1 MQLLTKQIK
10 EKLLRNS
17 KDNQLAIEY
26 DKPTIDFKPVVKFFN
41 PIGGATWLITEMD
54 EHEMMFGLCDL
65 GPPHGS
71 PELGSVHLKDLSEIK
86 LMGGHL
92 GIERDRHW
100 SAKHSLNTYYEIAK
114 SEGRIVA

>member
-1 MQLLTKQIK
+1 MQLLTKPIK
-10 EKLLRNS
+10 EKLLSNYKKQEEAQK
-17 KDNQLAIEY
+17 KD
-26 DKPTIDFKPVVKFFN
+26 KSIDFEPVVKFFN

-71 PELGSVHLKDLSEIK
+71 PELGYVHLKDLSEIK

-100 SAKHSLNTYYEIAK
+100 SAKQSLNTYYEMSK
-114 SEGRIVA
+114 SEGRIED